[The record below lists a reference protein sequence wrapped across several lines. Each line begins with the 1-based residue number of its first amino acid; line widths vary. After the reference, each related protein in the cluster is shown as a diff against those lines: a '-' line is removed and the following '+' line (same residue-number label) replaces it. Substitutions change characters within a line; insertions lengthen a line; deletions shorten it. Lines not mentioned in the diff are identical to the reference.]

1 MIDSDTLR
9 VMKENQ
15 KFFGLSTTFKT
26 YTPFPFGSLD
36 QTSSR
41 QGMEDKDFYWLENY
55 LKTGNGN
62 LRSLWDK
69 GVALYTAPI
78 GKTIVYFFFYYINAT
93 NYAAVFLNDGT
104 AIQVNSLTG
113 AQTAISSTTN
123 TFYQGTGFPATG
135 QWGNQYLIISNNNT
149 VNDYWIWDGNLL
161 YTSGTLAPQITITNG
176 GSGYISAPMVVAYGG
191 SGSGATFSAT
201 VSNGF
206 VTNVILTNAGEGY
219 SVGDSVQVYFSGGG
233 ANAGI
238 ALQAVLG
245 ATSVGVVV
253 ITVPGSGYTDGTYA
267 LAFSGGGGGGGS
279 GAAGTYTV
287 LGTIVVSAAITT
299 GGSGYTSTPTVAFP
313 SGGGSGAAGTVSL
326 VSAGVSSVTIIS
338 GGTGLT
344 AAPTLTFSG
353 GGGSGATASATISA
367 GVITSVTVTNA
378 GSGYTSTP
386 AINAQTGLNT
396 SASATVSLMPFG
408 ISGSSLETYQQRVW
422 LPFPH
427 QTGTIINSGKMNISA
442 PGSVT
447 DFATSD
453 GGVLYTSTDSFLRY
467 QYTNIKQ
474 SNGYLYPIADS
485 SISVISGVTT
495 SGTPTTTTF
504 NYQNT
509 DPQTGTIWRDSVQAY
524 SRAII
529 FANVFGVYGIYG
541 GAVTKISQKIDNIFQ
556 NAIFPPTG
564 SALTPSAAT
573 ANIYNNKVFLMLM
586 TLQDPFTLAYRNALI
601 GWNEK
606 DWFVASQSIALKF
619 IGTQEV
625 NSNMV
630 AWGTDG
636 SGLFP
641 LFQTPSTSIQKIIS
655 TKLYGQ
661 GAFIAQ
667 KQAQGLYLQTQDHSS
682 VGVTFN
688 SISIDAEHGSY
699 SIPNIPFTM
708 TGMIP
713 YYPID
718 SRQTGDVPGVNL
730 GLTLT
735 STSSDYT
742 VNYIGM
748 GYIDVA
754 SIAMSSDTINGNLI
768 TE

>member
-1 MIDSDTLR
+1 MIDKETERLMR
-9 VMKENQ
+9 ENQ
-15 KFFGLSTTFKT
+15 KFFGLSSTFKT
-26 YTPFPFGSLD
+26 YTCFPFGSID
-36 QTSSR
+36 QLASR
-41 QGMEDKDFYWLENY
+41 QGMEDKDFNWLENY

-62 LRSLWDK
+62 LRSLWDH
-69 GVALYTAPI
+69 GDALFTAPN
-78 GKTIVYFFFYYINAT
+78 GKTIVYFFFYYINNT
-93 NYAAVFLNDGT
+93 NYAAVFLSDGT
-104 AIQVNSLTG
+104 AVQVNSATG
-113 AQTAISSTTN
+113 AQTVISNIPS

-135 QWGNQYLIISNNNT
+135 QWGNQYLIIANNNT
-149 VNDYWIWDGNLL
+149 VNDYWIWDGSIL
-161 YTSGTLAPQITITNG
+161 YSAGSLAPQVTITNS
-176 GSGYISAPMVVAYGG
+176 GSGYTSLPTVTAFGG
-191 SGSGATFSAT
+191 SGSGATFAVT

-206 VTNVILTNAGEGY
+206 VTNVRLTNAGSGY
-219 SVGDSVQVYFSGGG
+219 QVGDSVQVYFTGGG
-233 ANAGI
+233 SDTGV
-238 ALQAVLG
+238 ALKAVLG
-245 ATSVGVVV
+245 STSVGAV
-253 ITVPGSGYTDGTYA
+253 IITSSGTGYTDGTYA
-267 LAFSGGGGGGGS
+267 LAFSGGGGGS
-279 GAAGTYTV
+279 GAAGTFTV
-287 LGTIVVSAAITT
+287 VGTIVDSAMITS
-299 GGSGYTSTPTVAFP
+299 GGSGYTSTPTVSFP
-313 SGGGSGAAGTVSL
+313 GAGGSGAVGVVSL
-326 VSAGVSSVTIIS
+326 VSAGVASVTIVS

-344 AAPTLTFSG
+344 SAPTLTFSG
-353 GGGSGATASATISA
+353 GGGSGATAVATITS
-367 GVITSVTVTNA
+367 GVITSVAVTNA

-386 AINAQTGLNT
+386 AINVQTGLNR
-396 SASATVSLMPFG
+396 SATATVSLMPFG

-427 QTGTIINSGKMNISA
+427 QTGAIINSGKMNISA

-474 SNGYLYPIADS
+474 SNGYLYPISDS

-495 SGTPTTTTF
+495 SGSPTTTTF

-509 DPQTGTIWRDSVQAY
+509 DPQTGTVWRDSVQAY

-541 GAVTKISQKIDNIFQ
+541 GAVTKISQKVDNIFQ
-556 NAIFPPTG
+556 NAIFPPNP
-564 SALTPSAAT
+564 SALTPSSAT
-573 ANIYNNKVFLMLM
+573 ANIFNNKVFLLLI
-586 TLQDPFTLAYRNALI
+586 TLQDPFTLTYRNALI

-625 NSNMV
+625 NSDMV
-630 AWGTDG
+630 SWGTDG
-636 SGLFP
+636 NVLVP
-641 LFQTPSTSIQKIIS
+641 LFQTPSTEIEKIIS

-661 GAFIAQ
+661 NAFIIQ
-667 KQAQGLYLQTQDHSS
+667 KQAQGLYLQAQDYSS
-682 VGVTFN
+682 KGVTFSN
-688 SISIDAEHGSY
+688 ITIDAEHGSY
-699 SIPNIPFTM
+699 SIPNLPVTL

-718 SRQTGDVPGVNL
+718 SRETGDIPGVNL

-742 VNYIGM
+742 INYIGI
-748 GYIDVA
+748 GYIEIA
-754 SIAMSSDTINGNLI
+754 SIAMSSDTIDGNLT